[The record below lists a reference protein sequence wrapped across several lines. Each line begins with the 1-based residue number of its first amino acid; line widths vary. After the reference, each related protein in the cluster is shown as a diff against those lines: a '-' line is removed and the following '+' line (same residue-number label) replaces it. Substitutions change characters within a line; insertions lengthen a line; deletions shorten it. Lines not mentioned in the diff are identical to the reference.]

1 METIHNAATSAQRDK
16 LERLT
21 QEFSAIVT
29 HGKVVY
35 LGTPQTKDSIYN
47 RLPSKGFKVCVF
59 TARYPTLEQ
68 QAKYGDMLA
77 SYIVEDLER
86 VGDTLRTGGGIDG
99 TMGLP
104 VDPKRYT
111 EEDLI
116 EKEIEWGSEGFA
128 LQYMLDTELSDAVRQ
143 QLKLSDLIVANF
155 GRDRVPE
162 KIDWGLIQQNQVR
175 LPDGFGSP
183 ESKLYYGV
191 IPNCDWTDACKER
204 VYCYIDPAGGGE
216 DELAWSIGFSQ
227 APYIH
232 WVYTGGLRGGLT
244 EANTRTILNTFIEF
258 GVTRVLVE
266 TNMGHGLFEINLRK
280 SLADEIKR
288 LKQESDRVYHDNP
301 VLSKELARN
310 VEILSKIGIESEY
323 STDQKE
329 RRIIDSLVSTMQRH
343 QLVVHQSAIESDTK
357 YNRAYGASDRQY
369 SVFHQMEFITTDR
382 GSLRHDDRLESLA
395 GLVRMFKYDLLVDE
409 DKAAEKRDAKRAAE
423 FYNNPLGYSEDILSQ
438 IGSRRNSKPRPYQRR
453 RRKGRFIIH

>member
-1 METIHNAATSAQRDK
+1 MVETIHNAATSAQRDK

-68 QAKYGDMLA
+68 QEKYGDALA
-77 SYIVEDLER
+77 SYIVEDLDR

-155 GRDRVPE
+155 SRDRVPE

-175 LPDGFGSP
+175 LPDGFGSL
-183 ESKLYYGV
+183 ESKLYHGV
-191 IPNCDWTDACKER
+191 IPNCDWADACKER
-204 VYCYIDPAGGGE
+204 VYCYIDPAGKQPLPALNSLNSV
-216 DELAWSIGFSQ
+216 ELLLGQYRAK
-227 APYIH
+227 P
-232 WVYTGGLRGGLT
+232 L
-244 EANTRTILNTFIEF
+244 
-258 GVTRVLVE
+258 
-266 TNMGHGLFEINLRK
+266 MG
-280 SLADEIKR
+280 
-288 LKQESDRVYHDNP
+288 
-301 VLSKELARN
+301 N
-310 VEILSKIGIESEY
+310 V
-323 STDQKE
+323 
-329 RRIIDSLVSTMQRH
+329 
-343 QLVVHQSAIESDTK
+343 
-357 YNRAYGASDRQY
+357 
-369 SVFHQMEFITTDR
+369 
-382 GSLRHDDRLESLA
+382 
-395 GLVRMFKYDLLVDE
+395 
-409 DKAAEKRDAKRAAE
+409 
-423 FYNNPLGYSEDILSQ
+423 
-438 IGSRRNSKPRPYQRR
+438 
-453 RRKGRFIIH
+453 